1 MASTSKSW
9 SGHAGIFGILE
20 ATCDSQEKLRK
31 DFESYLQWP
40 GHRMLLRSF
49 SASEPYARC
58 IGVRCLREVCTI
70 NR

>member
-1 MASTSKSW
+1 MTSTSKSW
-9 SGHAGIFGILE
+9 SGHAWM

-49 SASEPYARC
+49 QQA
-58 IGVRCLREVCTI
+58 GHVRDVSV
-70 NR
+70 